1 MLSFTATHSTTSKDI
16 QFNLYGIEFSA
27 LYDTYLLFYKINA
40 YQAKQSI
47 SNSFYLKL
55 QKGKG
60 FLSKKIRLTLSSC
73 FYYFWIQHNKE
84 SVKDLIGRLK
94 SNKYAFLNP
103 HAGIKMVSSQNEY
116 GSKCELSEFLINQL
130 FSSNERSFKWKY
142 SEPFPMH
149 GNKIL
154 TKNLAR
160 QNSSINYFAILLLQK
175 DL

>member
-27 LYDTYLLFYKINA
+27 FYDTYI
-40 YQAKQSI
+40 
-47 SNSFYLKL
+47 
-55 QKGKG
+55 
-60 FLSKKIRLTLSSC
+60 
-73 FYYFWIQHNKE
+73 WIQ
-84 SVKDLIGRLK
+84 SVKDLIGRLM
-94 SNKYAFLNP
+94 SNKYAFSNP
-103 HAGIKMVSSQNEY
+103 PAGIKMVSSQNEY
-116 GSKCELSEFLINQL
+116 SSRYELSEFLINQL

-160 QNSSINYFAILLLQK
+160 QNSSINYFAVLLLQK
-175 DL
+175 DLWKQFIHWWTLWQVSRKFDSFY